1 MEPACLCCWVDLE
14 SHLPRSQSLHV
25 RSKLEASVLQ
35 HAVALKDV
43 QGSLGNQPKGCCDLE
58 FHWDSNWDWGPDF

>member
-1 MEPACLCCWVDLE
+1 MVPACLCCWVDLE

-35 HAVALKDV
+35 HAAALKAAP
-43 QGSLGNQPKGCCDLE
+43 GSLGN
-58 FHWDSNWDWGPDF
+58 